1 MLARYLVLQIPGAF
15 IAAVVLMLLVR
26 WGQISETLG
35 WVLFGMWLLKD
46 AAMFPVTR
54 IAFETGS
61 NRHGAE
67 ALLGA
72 SGVAQQPLAPGETGY
87 VRVGPELWRARLE
100 GEHTVSQGDA
110 VHVTA
115 VIDLTL
121 LVMAGAP

>member
-15 IAAVVLMLLVR
+15 VAAVVLSLLVR

-35 WVLFGMWLLKD
+35 WVLFGLWLLKD

-54 IAFETGS
+54 IAFESGS
-61 NRHGAE
+61 GRHGTE

-72 SGVAQQPLAPGETGY
+72 SGVAQQELAPGETGY

-100 GEHTVSQGDA
+100 GDHPVSQGAA
-110 VHVTA
+110 VRVTA
-115 VIDLTL
+115 VNDLTL
-121 LVMAGAP
+121 LVVAAAP